1 MYFIAINVD
10 LKNNYMKRQEYWLE
24 KGYTKEQIENHLSFE
39 RYKAKQV
46 RDRKKKNNE
55 QNKELIA
62 KIKED
67 LLGKTFDEKR
77 TKIEILSI
85 RPSVDGVGFWF
96 SSIKTFSD
104 GSSGKFREFSHFE
117 DYNKDEFI
125 KLLSY

>member
-1 MYFIAINVD
+1 
-10 LKNNYMKRQEYWLE
+10 MKRQEYWLE

-77 TKIEILSI
+77 IKIEILSI